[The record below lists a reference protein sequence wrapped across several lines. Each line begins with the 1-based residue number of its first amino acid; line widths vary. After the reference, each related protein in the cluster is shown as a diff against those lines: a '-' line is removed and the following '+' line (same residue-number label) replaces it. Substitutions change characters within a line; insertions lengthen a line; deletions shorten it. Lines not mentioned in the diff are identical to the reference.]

1 MVEYTYED
9 ALRLLD
15 RYSIE
20 ELLELQDVEPADFLK
35 ECLNSGLIDYPDLD
49 YEEGGGTDIEGSL
62 DTGFEVSD

>member
-49 YEEGGGTDIEGSL
+49 YEEDTDRDLIGCDDLFPEQ
-62 DTGFEVSD
+62 SD